1 MLPVIDTAS
10 KYLSRKFI
18 LAMIFTCAAC
28 VALFI
33 TEKLDG
39 GQFVTLA
46 LGIVGAFNVAD
57 VADKYIERRQEGAE

>member
-1 MLPVIDTAS
+1 VTPSDN

-28 VALFI
+28 LALFI

-46 LGIVGAFNVAD
+46 LGIVTAFNASD
-57 VADKYIERRQEGAE
+57 VADKFIERRQEPAE

>member
-1 MLPVIDTAS
+1 MGDYAN

-28 VALFI
+28 LALFV

-46 LGIVGAFNVAD
+46 LGIVGAFNAAD
-57 VADKYIERRQEGAE
+57 VAEGFINSRKVDP